1 MPWPLV
7 RGKLRNLGQECPRY
21 SHPKVQSRVH
31 EQPFHFR
38 AILLDVAQGL
48 LFRLQ
53 IQRIQRVNV
62 AHGCI
67 GGLLVSPVAEMAPT

>member
-1 MPWPLV
+1 MRCPLV
-7 RGKLRNLGQECPRY
+7 RGKLRNRGQECPRY

>member
-1 MPWPLV
+1 MSKV
-7 RGKLRNLGQECPRY
+7 H
-21 SHPKVQSRVH
+21 HPSQGAVRVH

-48 LFRLQ
+48 LFRMQ

-62 AHGCI
+62 VHGCI
-67 GGLLVSPVAEMAPT
+67 GGLLVSPVAEMDLNLREHA

>member
-1 MPWPLV
+1 MCS
-7 RGKLRNLGQECPRY
+7 GTCSASSTGH
-21 SHPKVQSRVH
+21 STIRVH